1 MLAKV
6 ALFVVYL
13 IYFQYLCTE
22 NRLILTIK
30 TYRMMKKF
38 FSFALVL
45 VLGMA
50 MQTFATT
57 VNYTADNTSIFRNPE
72 RGFTEEISGKIS
84 DSNNHLLVGNED
96 FFDESGVRPTE
107 SLVVILYNLYNYKTK
122 ALSNA
127 MLQGFNDDMQVLRN
141 KGFKCVLRFAYSESD
156 KNDATKDQVVA
167 HIAQLKPYLAANA
180 DVIYVLEAGFVGE
193 WGEWYY
199 SANFGNE
206 TQHLNDNR
214 RAVITALLDACP
226 SNRFLLVRYPHI
238 KVEYLGSTSNPSTT
252 PLSSTEAFTGTN
264 RARIGHH
271 NDAFLNSYGNDGTYA
286 SWDMNTSDA
295 SAVRQYIAS
304 ETLYV
309 PNGGET
315 NVESSSTANKVY
327 NKAET
332 EMSTYHWSFCGESY
346 AEAVTN
352 KWKSEGIFDN
362 LNRKMGY
369 RYQLVTAT
377 FPASANAGGK
387 ANINM
392 QIKNVGYAPL
402 YNERHAYIV
411 LKNGN
416 KTYSVQLQSDPRRW
430 LPNDAVT
437 TINEQITI
445 PSNVPTGTYQLYLN
459 MPDAASTLANN
470 PKFSIRFANTNVWDA
485 NTGMNNLNASITITA
500 GSSPE
505 PDPDPEPEPDPT
517 PTGDAVV
524 LPATLNKANVAS
536 YSSDMTWY
544 NTDYFNFGPEDA
556 ENLDRWAEWTVNL
569 KYPGE
574 YIVSEVG
581 YCENGHSYSLELMN
595 GTSVVSSFTAV
606 DDGHWGGGAQ
616 SYTQATMWNLS
627 AVAKGTYT
635 LRVKNATAWGQPK
648 LQSLTLQYNGELP
661 GDEPGD
667 DPVNPQPGDDPTPS
681 TGSTVVYN
689 WSNVE
694 AEQVGITFYGASG
707 VEISTVKI
715 HNNKDAVSGVKFSS
729 SYAYSG
735 GKYMAIKPAAGG
747 FKAGDTL
754 SIAACFNNS
763 DDTKMARIKVLGA
776 NGSDSLFCTNNG
788 INGRLVADEP
798 VVEKYILAADQDSLL
813 LGRYGNTSTF
823 VTLLKVV
830 RPSSGSE
837 QPGDDPVNPQPGD
850 DPTPSTGDIT
860 IDGNFSD
867 WSNLIGD
874 VQAVLP
880 SGASNT
886 GLYSMRW
893 YANASDIFYYLE
905 YDAST
910 SHIDILL
917 STDGNSN
924 TGHNSWM
931 WTNSAAE
938 YLIEGE
944 PDSFG
949 DAWLAAFDNSQ
960 SQDSWDEGW
969 SDTNIAD
976 YQTVSSPTTL
986 SNGHKAIEGM
996 ISQAQLS
1003 SISELRVGVFTMDA
1017 NWNETGLLPQGAG
1030 GAAVEMLLVPIQKT
1044 TTGFERTNEE
1054 FNNQAYDILG
1064 RPVNA
1069 DYRGVVIINGK
1080 KVLLLH

>member
-1 MLAKV
+1 MLAKGT
-6 ALFVVYL
+6 LFVVYL

-206 TQHLNDNR
+206 TQHLNNNR
-214 RAVITALLDACP
+214 RAVIDALLDACP
-226 SNRFLLVRYPHI
+226 ANRFLLVRYPHI
-238 KVEYLGSTSNPSTT
+238 KVEYLGSTSNPNTT
-252 PLSSTEAFTGTN
+252 PLSSTEAFSGSN
-264 RARIGHH
+264 KARIGHH

-445 PSNVPTGTYQLYLN
+445 PSNVPAGTYQLYLN

-470 PKFSIRFANTNVWDA
+470 PKFSIRFANVNVWEA
-485 NTGMNNLNASITITA
+485 STGMNKLNATITIQS
-500 GSSPE
+500 G
-505 PDPDPEPEPDPT
+505 
-517 PTGDAVV
+517 
-524 LPATLNKANVAS
+524 
-536 YSSDMTWY
+536 
-544 NTDYFNFGPEDA
+544 TDE
-556 ENLDRWAEWTVNL
+556 
-569 KYPGE
+569 
-574 YIVSEVG
+574 
-581 YCENGHSYSLELMN
+581 
-595 GTSVVSSFTAV
+595 
-606 DDGHWGGGAQ
+606 
-616 SYTQATMWNLS
+616 
-627 AVAKGTYT
+627 
-635 LRVKNATAWGQPK
+635 
-648 LQSLTLQYNGELP
+648 P

-667 DPVNPQPGDDPTPS
+667 DPTPVDPTPS

-694 AEQVGITFYGASG
+694 AEQVGITFYGANG

-735 GKYMAIKPAAGG
+735 GKYIAIKPAAGG

-754 SIAACFNNS
+754 NIAACFNNS

-830 RPSSGSE
+830 RPGSSSE

-905 YDAST
+905 YPPPPDLHPALRT
-910 SHIDILL
+910 IRNRYAHL
-917 STDGNSN
+917 SYRQ
-924 TGHNSWM
+924 HVQQHFR
-931 WTNSAAE
+931 E
-938 YLIEGE
+938 R
-944 PDSFG
+944 P
-949 DAWLAAFDNSQ
+949 
-960 SQDSWDEGW
+960 
-969 SDTNIAD
+969 
-976 YQTVSSPTTL
+976 
-986 SNGHKAIEGM
+986 
-996 ISQAQLS
+996 
-1003 SISELRVGVFTMDA
+1003 
-1017 NWNETGLLPQGAG
+1017 ETG
-1030 GAAVEMLLVPIQKT
+1030 
-1044 TTGFERTNEE
+1044 
-1054 FNNQAYDILG
+1054 
-1064 RPVNA
+1064 
-1069 DYRGVVIINGK
+1069 
-1080 KVLLLH
+1080 